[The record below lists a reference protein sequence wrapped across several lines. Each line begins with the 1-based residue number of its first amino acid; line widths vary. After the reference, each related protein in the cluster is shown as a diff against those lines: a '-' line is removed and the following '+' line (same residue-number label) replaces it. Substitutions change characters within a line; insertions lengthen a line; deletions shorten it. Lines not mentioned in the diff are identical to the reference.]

1 MEDGKK
7 VSLSLAI
14 ARMGQKMYTLT
25 KNKSVGGRY
34 RYATLDHMLSVFHRN
49 CSKDIPLGIY
59 FNEKYLG
66 NDTYEME
73 CVLYHV
79 DGGDERRS
87 SAIVTVTNGD
97 IPKSSNGSLQV
108 NAVQWAGEKQ
118 TYMMRMAMRGALG
131 ISPNDDTDCHHGVE
145 RTGYAATNL
154 K

>member
-1 MEDGKK
+1 MSHSDDFPWPTRISAAEFARLLYEKEIELKNQEDSRSPETQPPRFSGACTY
-7 VSLSLAI
+7 LSRKEAAGYL
-14 ARMGQKMYTLT
+14 RM
-25 KNKSVGGRY
+25 S
-34 RYATLDHMLSVFHRN
+34 
-49 CSKDIPLGIY
+49 P
-59 FNEKYLG
+59 
-66 NDTYEME
+66 E

-87 SAIVTVTNGD
+87 SAIVTVTNDD
-97 IPKSSNGSLQV
+97 IPKTSNGSLQV

-145 RTGYAATNL
+145 RTGYAATNF

>member
-7 VSLSLAI
+7 VGLSLSI
-14 ARMGQKMYTLT
+14 ARMGQKMYTIT
-25 KNKSVGGRY
+25 KNKSVGGKY
-34 RYATLDHMLSVFHRN
+34 RYASLDHMLSVFHRN

-66 NDTYEME
+66 NGTYEME

-79 DGGDERRS
+79 DSGEERRS
-87 SAIVTVTNGD
+87 SAIVTVTNDD
-97 IPKSSNGSLQV
+97 IPKNSNGSLQV

-145 RTGYAATNL
+145 RTGYAATNF